1 MEQGHAA
8 VVYRKSMIAAFFSL
22 AVVAAMVA
30 GVWHCWRE
38 VNESAEA
45 AVLKGFG
52 FWIVK
57 GLAVPAVV
65 WMCLG
70 SGLLSGMPVMLL
82 PGQVGSVWGAG
93 GGPPWVGIMGLSLL
107 VIGSHW
113 AAVTIGWMVG
123 MIAGRTSQRG
133 DFIGIALVWCVLLA
147 PAAGIILYYTGYPG
161 LGFAMLA
168 VLVPILH
175 GSLPFAREARPY
187 ASYAKAIAKLRFGK
201 YREAE
206 WEVIQVLEKCET
218 DFDGW
223 MMLADLYANHFN
235 DLPEADRTIR
245 ELCNEPNTTGVQ
257 ISIALQRLA
266 DWYLRLGNDPVS
278 ARIALDEVC
287 LRLPGSHLAK
297 MAQMRLEQ
305 LPATR
310 AELLEQRQTKPIR
323 LPPLQEDFD
332 ESAAVHPPSITRDQ
346 AAGQA
351 NLLVE
356 KLRQNPNDVGVRE
369 QLARLFAE
377 QLNQP
382 DLAVEQMEL
391 LVGMPDQPPAKVVGW
406 LAQIAAWHIQRRHD
420 WPAGRA
426 RLEQLI
432 REHPQSPQAFAAQ
445 RRINLM
451 EMELRSRAAL
461 RPR

>member
-1 MEQGHAA
+1 MVNRE
-8 VVYRKSMIAAFFSL
+8 SMIAAFFSL
-22 AVVAAMVA
+22 AVVAAIVA

-38 VNESAEA
+38 VNESAES
-45 AVLKGFG
+45 AVLKGF
-52 FWIVK
+52 WVWTVK
-57 GLAVPAVV
+57 GLAVPAIV
-65 WMCLG
+65 WMCVG

-82 PGQVGSVWGAG
+82 PGQVGSMWGAG

-107 VIGSHW
+107 VIGSYW

-123 MIAGRTSQRG
+123 MIAGQTSQRG

-147 PAAGIILYYTGYPG
+147 PATAVIFYFMRYPG
-161 LGFAMLA
+161 LGFALLA
-168 VLVPILH
+168 LLVPVLY

-187 ASYAKAIAKLRFGK
+187 ASYSKAIAKLKFGK

-206 WEVIQVLEKCET
+206 QEVIRVLEKCET

-223 MMLADLYANHFN
+223 MMLADLYANHFG
-235 DLPEADRTIR
+235 DLPEADRTVR
-245 ELCNEPNTTGVQ
+245 ELCNEPSTTPVQ

-266 DWYLRLGNDPVS
+266 DWHLKLGADPAN
-278 ARIALDEVC
+278 ARIALDEIC
-287 LRLPGSHLAK
+287 LRLPGSHLARL
-297 MAQMRLEQ
+297 AQMRLEQ

-323 LPPLQEDFD
+323 LPPLQEDI
-332 ESAAVHPPSITRDQ
+332 EATTASRGPSITPDQ
-346 AAGQA
+346 ATSQA

-356 KLRQNPNDVGVRE
+356 KLRRNPNDVGARE
-369 QLARLFAE
+369 QLARLLAE
-377 QLNQP
+377 KLNKP

-391 LVGMPDQPPAKVVGW
+391 LIGMPDQPPANVVGW

-432 REHPQSPQAFAAQ
+432 REYPQSPQAFAAQ
-445 RRINLM
+445 RRINLT
-451 EMELRSRAAL
+451 EMELRSQAAL
-461 RPR
+461 RPK